1 MLRFTWMLCFIPSYR
16 LSSSSEKQAT
26 FSSDVNSYI
35 GVLLPVA
42 EIVRRTYWG
51 FLKVEMETIKLMDQ
65 DVLYSPVADG
75 TDEVG
80 VEETP
85 DKDRSS
91 SFRQLL
97 PTWLD
102 TQQKQQHSA
111 ATTSSRSRLRRLF
124 KCSDGF
130 REQLFHLELGLWAC
144 AFVGFGYWAA
154 CQ

>member
-1 MLRFTWMLCFIPSYR
+1 
-16 LSSSSEKQAT
+16 
-26 FSSDVNSYI
+26 
-35 GVLLPVA
+35 VA

-51 FLKVEMETIKLMDQ
+51 FLKVEAETIKMMDQ
-65 DVLYSPVADG
+65 DVLYSRVDDG
-75 TDEVG
+75 AAELT

-91 SFRQLL
+91 SFQQLL

-102 TQQKQQHSA
+102 IQQKQQHSA
-111 ATTSSRSRLRRLF
+111 ATSSSSRSRLRRMF
-124 KCSDGF
+124 KCRNDF
-130 REQLFHLELGLWAC
+130 RQQLFQMELGLWAC